1 MKIVF
6 LNPPFKGRFSR
17 TSRSP
22 AVTSGGTL
30 YYPFWL
36 AYSAGA
42 AESAGHEIL
51 LLDAPAD
58 GLSIEGVLDKINHF
72 EPGIVVL
79 DTSTPSIYSDVAVA
93 ESIKKALPNCFVVL
107 VGTHPSALP
116 EETLALSPL
125 LDAIAI
131 GEYDYTI
138 RDLAGAL
145 DDGSPPSSVSGLAFR
160 QKEEII
166 CTAPR
171 DKIEDLDDLPFVSEI
186 YKRHLNHNNYFF
198 AAAKYPMVMIITGR
212 GCPFRCFFCVYP
224 QTFHSRRYRAR
235 SPENVVAEFE
245 YIKENF
251 PDVKEIGIED
261 DCFAANPERVRKICR
276 LLIERNVGAT
286 WYCNVRGDVDYE
298 TLKLM
303 KEAGCRLVTV
313 GFESADQQVLDQMN
327 KNGKVTKY
335 HKFAEDTRRA
345 GIMVHGCIMCG
356 TPGDSRKVQED
367 NYRFAVKIN
376 CDSMQFYPLYVYPGT
391 EAYEWAKEK
400 GYLHTEDYS
409 KWLKEDGSHNCVIS
423 MDDMTAEEMV
433 ALCETNLRR
442 YHLRPRYLLMK
453 LAQAIRDPQEG
464 WRSIKSGM
472 LFFKKIFRRRA
483 NEVG

>member
-1 MKIVF
+1 MKVVF

-36 AYSAGA
+36 AYAAGTT
-42 AESAGHEIL
+42 ENAGHEVL
-51 LLDAPAD
+51 LIDSPAD
-58 GLSIEGVLDKINHF
+58 GLTLDETLEKIKDF
-72 EPGIVVL
+72 GPELAVL
-79 DTSTPSIYSDVAVA
+79 DTSTPSIYSDVAIA
-93 ESIKKALPNCFVVL
+93 ETIKRTLPGCFTVV

-116 EETLALSPL
+116 EETLALSSG
-125 LDAIAI
+125 LDAVAI
-131 GEYDYTI
+131 GEYDYII
-138 RDLAGAL
+138 RDLANAL
-145 DDGSPPSSVSGLAFR
+145 GNKTPLNEVTGLALR
-160 QKEEII
+160 QDGDVIRTGERE
-166 CTAPR
+166 
-171 DKIEDLDDLPFVSEI
+171 KIENLDDLPFVTSI
-186 YKRHLNHNNYFF
+186 YKKHLNHRNYFF

-251 PDVKEIGIED
+251 PDLKEIGIED
-261 DCFAANPERVRKICR
+261 DCFTANIERVRSICR
-276 LLIERNVGAT
+276 LLILRKVNMV

-303 KEAGCRLVTV
+303 REAGCRLVTV
-313 GFESADQQVLDQMN
+313 GFESADQQVLDLMH
-327 KNGKVTKY
+327 KSEKVEKY
-335 HKFAEDTRRA
+335 IKFASDAQRA
-345 GIMVHGCIMCG
+345 GMMVHGCIMCG
-356 TPGDSRKVQED
+356 TPGDSKEAQAE

-391 EAYEWAKEK
+391 EAYDWAKEK
-400 GYLHTEDYS
+400 GYLRTEDFS
-409 KWLKEDGSHNCVIS
+409 KWLKDDGSHNCVTDMES
-423 MDDMTAEEMV
+423 MTAEEMV
-433 ALCETNLRR
+433 ALCEENLRR

-453 LAQAIRDPQEG
+453 LGQAFRDPAEG
-464 WRSIKSGM
+464 WRSIKSGWQ
-472 LFFKKIFRRRA
+472 LIKKIA
-483 NEVG
+483 GAGHK